1 MEKINGSP
9 DVQLLEC
16 TNPVR
21 GYWRIRF
28 DVQIK
33 DDRSA
38 DYYEHRFFAKPQLEV
53 IKSVITEFINE
64 QTNATIL
71 SGLKYE
77 NQLVWLSAENQANYK
92 AAYDLAVQT
101 QGESLP
107 YKVKLGGEDAP
118 VYREF
123 TSLQDFKAFYLSV
136 QKHIND
142 TINDGWKRKDAIDW
156 SKYQ

>member
-1 MEKINGSP
+1 MEKVNGSP

-28 DVQIK
+28 DVQK
-33 DDRSA
+33 NEDGSA
-38 DYYEHRFFAKPQLEV
+38 DYMEHRFYSKPTLDEV
-53 IKSVITEFINE
+53 KAVITNFINE
-64 QTNATIL
+64 QTDLKIL
-71 SGLKYE
+71 SGLRYD

-107 YKVKLGGEDAP
+107 YKVKLGTEDAP

-123 TSLQDFKAFYLSV
+123 SALQDFKVFYLSV
-136 QKHIND
+136 QRHIND
-142 TINDGWKRKDAIDW
+142 SINEGWARKDAIDW
-156 SKYQ
+156 SLYQ

>member
-28 DVQIK
+28 DVQK
-33 DDRSA
+33 REDGSA
-38 DYYEHRFFAKPQLEV
+38 DYMEHRFYSKPTLEEV
-53 IKSVITEFINE
+53 KTIITNFINE
-64 QTNATIL
+64 QTDLKIL
-71 SGLKYE
+71 SGLRYD

-107 YKVKLGGEDAP
+107 YKVKLGTEDTP
-118 VYREF
+118 VYKEF
-123 TSLQDFKAFYLSV
+123 STLQDFKAFYLSV
-136 QKHIND
+136 QRHIND
-142 TINDGWKRKDAIDW
+142 TINEGWARKDAIDW
-156 SKYQ
+156 SLYQ

>member
-33 DDRSA
+33 DDGSA

-53 IKSVITEFINE
+53 NKTVITELINE

>member
-33 DDRSA
+33 DDGSA

-118 VYREF
+118 VYREL

>member
-33 DDRSA
+33 DDGSA

-123 TSLQDFKAFYLSV
+123 ISLQDFKAFYLSV

>member
-28 DVQIK
+28 DVQTK
-33 DDRSA
+33 DDGSA
-38 DYYEHRFFAKPQLEV
+38 DYYEHRFFAKPTLEV

-107 YKVKLGGEDAP
+107 YKVKLGSEDAP

-123 TSLQDFKAFYLSV
+123 TSLQDFKLFYLSV

-142 TINDGWKRKDAIDW
+142 TINDGWKRKDDIDW

>member
-1 MEKINGSP
+1 MEKINGSH

-33 DDRSA
+33 DDGSA

>member
-28 DVQIK
+28 DVQK
-33 DDRSA
+33 KEDGSA
-38 DYYEHRFFAKPQLEV
+38 DYMEHRFYSKPTLEEV
-53 IKSVITEFINE
+53 KTIITNFINE
-64 QTNATIL
+64 QTDLKIL
-71 SGLKYE
+71 SGLRYD

-107 YKVKLGGEDAP
+107 YKVKLGTEDTP
-118 VYREF
+118 VY
-123 TSLQDFKAFYLSV
+123 KV
-136 QKHIND
+136 QRHIND
-142 TINDGWKRKDAIDW
+142 TINEGWARKDAIDW
-156 SKYQ
+156 SLYQ

>member
-28 DVQIK
+28 DVQK
-33 DDRSA
+33 KEDGSA
-38 DYYEHRFFAKPQLEV
+38 DYMEHRFYSKPTLEEV
-53 IKSVITEFINE
+53 KTIITNFINE
-64 QTNATIL
+64 QTDLKIL
-71 SGLKYE
+71 SGLRYD

-107 YKVKLGGEDAP
+107 YKVKLGTEDTP
-118 VYREF
+118 VYKEF
-123 TSLQDFKAFYLSV
+123 ST
-136 QKHIND
+136 
-142 TINDGWKRKDAIDW
+142 
-156 SKYQ
+156 

>member
-33 DDRSA
+33 DDGSA

-123 TSLQDFKAFYLSV
+123 TSLQDFNAFYLSV

>member
-28 DVQIK
+28 DVQK
-33 DDRSA
+33 NEDGSA
-38 DYYEHRFFAKPQLEV
+38 DYMEHQFYAKPTLEEV
-53 IKSVITEFINE
+53 KTIITNYINE
-64 QTNATIL
+64 QTDLKIL
-71 SGLKYE
+71 SGLKYD
-77 NQLVWLSAENQANYK
+77 NQMVWLSSENQANYK

-107 YKVKLGGEDAP
+107 YKVKLGTEDVP

-123 TSLQDFKAFYLSV
+123 SSLQDFKVFFLTV
-136 QKHIND
+136 QRHIYD
-142 TINDGWKRKDAIDW
+142 TINEGWARKDAIDW
-156 SKYQ
+156 RLYQ

>member
-21 GYWRIRF
+21 GYRRIRF

-33 DDRSA
+33 DDGSA

>member
-28 DVQIK
+28 DVQK
-33 DDRSA
+33 KEDGSA
-38 DYYEHRFFAKPQLEV
+38 DYMEHRFYSKPTLEEV
-53 IKSVITEFINE
+53 KTIITNFINE
-64 QTNATIL
+64 QTDLKIL
-71 SGLKYE
+71 SGLRYD

-107 YKVKLGGEDAP
+107 YKVKLGTEDTP
-118 VYREF
+118 VYKEF
-123 TSLQDFKAFYLSV
+123 STLQDFKAFYLSV
-136 QKHIND
+136 QRHIND
-142 TINDGWKRKDAIDW
+142 TINEGWARKDAIDW
-156 SKYQ
+156 SLYQ

>member
-33 DDRSA
+33 ADGSA

>member
-21 GYWRIRF
+21 GDWRSRF

-33 DDRSA
+33 DDGSA

>member
-33 DDRSA
+33 DDGSA

-107 YKVKLGGEDAP
+107 YKVKLGGEDAT

-123 TSLQDFKAFYLSV
+123 ISLQDFKAFYLSV